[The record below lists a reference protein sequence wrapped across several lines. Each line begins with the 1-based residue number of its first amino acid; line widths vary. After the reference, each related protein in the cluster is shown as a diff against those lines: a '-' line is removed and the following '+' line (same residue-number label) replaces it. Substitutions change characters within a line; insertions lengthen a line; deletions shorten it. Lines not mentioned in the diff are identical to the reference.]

1 MCGISVFVS
10 VKGNE
15 QCKETVAKSIN
26 LLVPRGPNSSNIVA
40 IFAKEDT
47 KDDTSGPTVILGH
60 TRLAI
65 TGNDDATQPLTL
77 KKGNRIFHLVHNGEI
92 YNYPDLR
99 HELIANGNCI
109 QGDFKT
115 GGDSEV
121 LLACLA
127 HRGID
132 WTLGRIRGMFAFVFV
147 ESMVTSVTKVILCR
161 DAFGIKPL
169 CYSFDE
175 QQENLFISSEIA
187 AIPRDIGLSHIQDVL
202 PSTYT
207 EVSISRSSL
216 LTCENRYETL
226 GSINVQNENRLSHAQ
241 QLSEIRLRLIDAVS
255 VRIPEVPFAVLL
267 SGGLDSSIICRL
279 AADLIYPE
287 TLHAFTITSSEE
299 EDEQSGDCHFAK
311 LVAEEA
317 PNILHEEVRFTSL
330 DGIEALPEVVKSL
343 ESSDP
348 AMVRAGVPLYLL
360 SKHIS
365 SLGFKVVLCGEGADE
380 SLAGYRLFEQY
391 FFNDQ
396 NQFEHELN
404 RRLFNIDT
412 SELQRVDRCT
422 SAHGLEARVPYMDV
436 SYVKAVMQIDIDQV
450 SSFQVNDSYLFIKYT
465 ITYMFS
471 HTSSLKENHT
481 PINWSNSKVF
491 TTKGVR

>member
-47 KDDTSGPTVILGH
+47 KDDTSGPTVVLGH

-255 VRIPEVPFAVLL
+255 VRIPETMF
-267 SGGLDSSIICRL
+267 C
-279 AADLIYPE
+279 
-287 TLHAFTITSSEE
+287 F
-299 EDEQSGDCHFAK
+299 
-311 LVAEEA
+311 
-317 PNILHEEVRFTSL
+317 
-330 DGIEALPEVVKSL
+330 L
-343 ESSDP
+343 EGWIP
-348 AMVRAGVPLYLL
+348 A
-360 SKHIS
+360 
-365 SLGFKVVLCGEGADE
+365 
-380 SLAGYRLFEQY
+380 
-391 FFNDQ
+391 
-396 NQFEHELN
+396 
-404 RRLFNIDT
+404 
-412 SELQRVDRCT
+412 
-422 SAHGLEARVPYMDV
+422 
-436 SYVKAVMQIDIDQV
+436 SYVDWLLI
-450 SSFQVNDSYLFIKYT
+450 
-465 ITYMFS
+465 
-471 HTSSLKENHT
+471 
-481 PINWSNSKVF
+481 
-491 TTKGVR
+491 